1 MVSICFYFEVHQP
14 FRLRPYHFFD
24 VGVDPHYLDEDRNRE
39 ICIKVANKCYLPTN
53 KLLLDLIKKYGAD
66 FRITFSVSGT
76 ALDQFRMYSP
86 DTLVSFQRL
95 ADTGQV
101 EFLNETYYH
110 SLSALYSER
119 EFRAQ
124 VQKHGQAVRE
134 LFGQSPVS
142 FRNTE
147 LIYSNHI
154 AWLARDMGFQAIL
167 LEGTEKILDWRS
179 PNFVYAPEHT
189 PGIKCLL
196 KNYKLSDDIAFR
208 FSDRNWKEWP
218 MSADKFASWAHQVAG
233 NGTNINLFM
242 DFETFGEHQWEDSG
256 IFQFLKD
263 LPAKILRRPDFSFRT
278 VTQVARQNE
287 PVGTI
292 DTHEPIS
299 WADLE
304 RDLSAWLGNSM
315 QKEALNGIYELEEA
329 VYASQNPDFLEIFRK
344 LQTSDHF
351 YYMSTKYWSD
361 GDVHKYFSPY
371 STPHDAYIYYMNVL
385 HDFRQRLG
393 L

>member
-1 MVSICFYFEVHQP
+1 
-14 FRLRPYHFFD
+14 
-24 VGVDPHYLDEDRNRE
+24 
-39 ICIKVANKCYLPTN
+39 
-53 KLLLDLIKKYGAD
+53 LIKKYGAD
-66 FRITFSVSGT
+66 FRVTFSVSGT
-76 ALDQFRMYSP
+76 AIDQFRAYSP
-86 DTLVSFQRL
+86 ETLQSFQRL

-110 SLSALYSER
+110 SLSSLFSER

-124 VQKHGQAVRE
+124 VQKHGQLMRE
-134 LFGQSPVS
+134 EFGYSPVS

-154 AWLARDMGFQAIL
+154 AWLAKDMGFQAIL

-179 PNFVYAPEHT
+179 PNYIYRPEFT

-196 KNYKLSDDIAFR
+196 KNYRLSDDVAFR
-208 FSDRNWKEWP
+208 FSDRNWKDWP
-218 MSADKFASWAHQVAG
+218 LSAEKFANWAHQVAG
-233 NGTNINLFM
+233 DGVTVNLFM
-242 DFETFGEHQWEDSG
+242 DYETFGEHQWEDSG
-256 IFQFLKD
+256 IFNFLRD
-263 LPAKILRRPDFSFRT
+263 LPRHILRHPDFSFRT
-278 VTQVARQNE
+278 VTQVARANE
-287 PVGTI
+287 AVGTV
-292 DTHEPIS
+292 DSREPIS

-304 RDLSAWLGNSM
+304 RDLSAWMGNSM
-315 QKEALNGIYELEEA
+315 QREALNAIYELEEP
-329 VYASQNPDFLEIFRK
+329 VYASQNPDYLEIFRK

-371 STPHDAYIYYMNVL
+371 ATPHDAYIYYMNAV
-385 HDFRQRLG
+385 HDFRERLG

>member
-24 VGVDPHYLDEDRNRE
+24 VGADPHYLDEEKNRE
-39 ICIKVANKCYLPTN
+39 VCKKVASKCYLPTN

-86 DTLVSFQRL
+86 ETLESFQRL

-119 EFRAQ
+119 EFRSQ

-179 PNFVYAPEHT
+179 PNFVYTPEHT

-196 KNYKLSDDIAFR
+196 KNYKLSDDVAFR
-208 FSDRNWKEWP
+208 FSDKNWKEWP
-218 MSADKFASWAHQVAG
+218 MSADKFAGWVHQVAG

-242 DFETFGEHQWEDSG
+242 DYETFGEHQWEDSG

-263 LPAKILRRPDFSFRT
+263 LPARVLRKPDFAFRT

-287 PVGTI
+287 AVGTI
-292 DTHEPIS
+292 DTNEPIS

-304 RDLSAWLGNSM
+304 RDLSAWRGNSM
-315 QKEALNGIYELEEA
+315 QNEALNGIYELEEP